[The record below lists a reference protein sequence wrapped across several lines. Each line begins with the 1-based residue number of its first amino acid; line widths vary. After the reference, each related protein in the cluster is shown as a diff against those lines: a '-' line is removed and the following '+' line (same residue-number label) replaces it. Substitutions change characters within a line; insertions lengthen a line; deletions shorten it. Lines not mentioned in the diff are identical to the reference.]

1 VLQFYF
7 EMMTFSAITAPTGS
21 RKLH

>member
-1 VLQFYF
+1 
-7 EMMTFSAITAPTGS
+7 MTFSAITAPTGS

>member
-1 VLQFYF
+1 
-7 EMMTFSAITAPTGS
+7 MMTFSAITAPTGS

>member
-1 VLQFYF
+1 VLKFYF